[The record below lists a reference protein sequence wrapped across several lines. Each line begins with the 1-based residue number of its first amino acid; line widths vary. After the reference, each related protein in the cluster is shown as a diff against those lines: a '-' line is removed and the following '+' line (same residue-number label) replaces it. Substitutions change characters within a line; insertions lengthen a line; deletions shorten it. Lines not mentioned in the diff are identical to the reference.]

1 MVDVFL
7 AGYNHGEAWKT
18 NASGHRE
25 LTIKQTAFDPQL
37 IGQLYA
43 APRFQQDFGYE
54 YEPGKWVIRAS
65 WQSGL
70 SMGSPIGQV
79 VGAFFAAY
87 PMEWFGRKLTFGACG
102 ECHALTFRR
111 GHAERLGCAR

>member
-1 MVDVFL
+1 MVDVLL
-7 AGYNHGEAWKT
+7 ARHHYGKT
-18 NASGHRE
+18 TRLRHPGDST
-25 LTIKQTAFDPQL
+25 LTIIKTAFDPQL

-54 YEPGKWVIRAS
+54 YEPGKWVIKAS

-79 VGAFFAAY
+79 VGVCLPSEY
-87 PMEWFGRKLTFGACG
+87 RTGRPHLLEAGLLRCLSHGMVWQKANLW
-102 ECHALTFRR
+102 
-111 GHAERLGCAR
+111 RLW